1 MRRARVRPRVALQLD
16 DPRTQL
22 RIGVRSQSMKQAL
35 ATLALVTVFVFA
47 GTGCGGGKSTSKTT
61 GTTATQHLTASPTA
75 QGCVD
80 RWNNNLER
88 FAGSLGKVPNI
99 DSYAVHVG
107 TVQALCVVVVMRG
120 PDTLVF
126 TTHSRKPVTKG
137 SDYLVVPTNGQKVRA
152 VLRVPNGRFDK
163 DLKLTL
169 NG

>member
-1 MRRARVRPRVALQLD
+1 
-16 DPRTQL
+16 
-22 RIGVRSQSMKQAL
+22 MKQAL
-35 ATLALVTVFVFA
+35 AMLALGTLFVLA
-47 GTGCGGGKSTSKTT
+47 ATGCGGGKSSSANSTTVTAHTT
-61 GTTATQHLTASPTA
+61 GTTTVQHLAASPTA

-99 DSYAVHVG
+99 DSYSVHVG
-107 TVQALCVVVVMRG
+107 TIQALCVVVVMRG

-126 TTHSRKPVTKG
+126 TTHTRKPVTKG

-152 VLRVPNGRFDK
+152 ALRVPNARFDK

>member
-1 MRRARVRPRVALQLD
+1 
-16 DPRTQL
+16 
-22 RIGVRSQSMKQAL
+22 MKQAL
-35 ATLALVTVFVFA
+35 ATLALMTVLVFA
-47 GTGCGGGKSTSKTT
+47 GTGCGGGKSSSKTT
-61 GTTATQHLTASPTA
+61 GTSAIQHLTASPTTH
-75 QGCVD
+75 GCVD
-80 RWNNNLER
+80 RWNNNLVR

-152 VLRVPNGRFDK
+152 ALRVPNARFDK

-169 NG
+169 NE